1 MKRLREQISTYIPH
15 TAEEAQAKEQILTHW
30 NDMGDVIFDR
40 PDEGHFTASSI
51 ILNPACTHM
60 LMVYHNIYDSL
71 AWTGGHADGAQNLLL
86 KAMEEAKEETG
97 ISKVEPLTSAIL
109 SIDILPVKPHIK
121 RGKEVAAHQ
130 HYNVAYG
137 LIASDQQLL
146 TVNPD
151 ENSQVCWVS
160 LDTWKEQCREP
171 HMIPVYDKIIKR
183 MLEIVIAK
191 KECYEQ
197 LPELLLPWF
206 AQNARIL
213 PWRADKEPY
222 HIWLS
227 EIMLQQ
233 TRVEAVKGYYQRFLD
248 TLPDIK
254 ALAEAPED
262 LLLKLWEGLGYY
274 SRVRNL
280 QKAAKVI
287 MQEHN
292 GVFPSEYE
300 AILKLPGIGTYTAG
314 AIGSICFDI
323 PEPAVDGNVL
333 RIISRIT
340 ENYSDVLNPVTKKDV
355 ANMLRQVY
363 PHGELA
369 YTFNQSMME
378 LGATV
383 CVPNGAPKC
392 EICPVQQ
399 ICMAY
404 ANDSWDL
411 LPQKEP
417 KKKRKIE
424 QKTVFVLRCNN
435 KIAVQKR
442 PASGLLASLWQYP
455 NVDGHLDIQAA
466 INQAEKWHVRPVA
479 VEQELHDKHI
489 FTHVEWHMVCYYLTC
504 EMENE
509 LFTWADDVTL
519 EKEIALP
526 TAFKKFSPDNLQ

>member
-1 MKRLREQISTYIPH
+1 
-15 TAEEAQAKEQILTHW
+15 
-30 NDMGDVIFDR
+30 
-40 PDEGHFTASSI
+40 
-51 ILNPACTHM
+51 
-60 LMVYHNIYDSL
+60 
-71 AWTGGHADGAQNLLL
+71 
-86 KAMEEAKEETG
+86 
-97 ISKVEPLTSAIL
+97 
-109 SIDILPVKPHIK
+109 
-121 RGKEVAAHQ
+121 
-130 HYNVAYG
+130 
-137 LIASDQQLL
+137 
-146 TVNPD
+146 
-151 ENSQVCWVS
+151 
-160 LDTWKEQCREP
+160 
-171 HMIPVYDKIIKR
+171 

-340 ENYSDVLNPVTKKDV
+340 ENYSDVLNP
-355 ANMLRQVY
+355 
-363 PHGELA
+363 
-369 YTFNQSMME
+369 
-378 LGATV
+378 
-383 CVPNGAPKC
+383 
-392 EICPVQQ
+392 
-399 ICMAY
+399 
-404 ANDSWDL
+404 
-411 LPQKEP
+411 
-417 KKKRKIE
+417 
-424 QKTVFVLRCNN
+424 
-435 KIAVQKR
+435 
-442 PASGLLASLWQYP
+442 
-455 NVDGHLDIQAA
+455 
-466 INQAEKWHVRPVA
+466 
-479 VEQELHDKHI
+479 
-489 FTHVEWHMVCYYLTC
+489 
-504 EMENE
+504 
-509 LFTWADDVTL
+509 
-519 EKEIALP
+519 
-526 TAFKKFSPDNLQ
+526 

>member
-1 MKRLREQISTYIPH
+1 
-15 TAEEAQAKEQILTHW
+15 
-30 NDMGDVIFDR
+30 
-40 PDEGHFTASSI
+40 
-51 ILNPACTHM
+51 
-60 LMVYHNIYDSL
+60 
-71 AWTGGHADGAQNLLL
+71 
-86 KAMEEAKEETG
+86 
-97 ISKVEPLTSAIL
+97 
-109 SIDILPVKPHIK
+109 
-121 RGKEVAAHQ
+121 
-130 HYNVAYG
+130 
-137 LIASDQQLL
+137 
-146 TVNPD
+146 
-151 ENSQVCWVS
+151 
-160 LDTWKEQCREP
+160 
-171 HMIPVYDKIIKR
+171 
-183 MLEIVIAK
+183 MLEILIAK

-197 LPELLLPWF
+197 LPALLLPWF
-206 AQNARIL
+206 AKNARIL

-369 YTFNQSMME
+369 YTF
-378 LGATV
+378 
-383 CVPNGAPKC
+383 
-392 EICPVQQ
+392 
-399 ICMAY
+399 
-404 ANDSWDL
+404 
-411 LPQKEP
+411 
-417 KKKRKIE
+417 
-424 QKTVFVLRCNN
+424 
-435 KIAVQKR
+435 
-442 PASGLLASLWQYP
+442 
-455 NVDGHLDIQAA
+455 
-466 INQAEKWHVRPVA
+466 
-479 VEQELHDKHI
+479 
-489 FTHVEWHMVCYYLTC
+489 
-504 EMENE
+504 
-509 LFTWADDVTL
+509 
-519 EKEIALP
+519 
-526 TAFKKFSPDNLQ
+526 